1 MRLLLTLG
9 LIALPAI
16 QTVGMNDLQEMLN
29 GLEPARRAEMER
41 RLANNLRQTLAQE
54 ANLQNELQ
62 GYLNTIPSG
71 PRQAEL
77 IERVTTYFNNRTPN
91 LRCQLT
97 LDLLSKD
104 IDLTDEERNR
114 LTSGNGPTNC
124 LCKYA
129 ENIFRR
135 LHNAGIQ

>member
-16 QTVGMNDLQEMLN
+16 QAVGMNDLQEMLN